1 MSECK
6 KEAVGLKVFPSCGM
20 IGEAEV
26 SDAVCILQM
35 ILNALKVRYDCYD
48 FLEPS
53 GAMDAPTCEA
63 IRHFRLVHDLPDIP
77 GVDTDTWNALASEYA
92 MLRDME

>member
-6 KEAVGLKVFPSCGM
+6 KKAVGLSVFPSCGT
-20 IGEAEV
+20 ISEAEV
-26 SDAVCILQM
+26 SDVVCILQM

-53 GAMDAPTCEA
+53 GIMDAPTCEA
-63 IRHFRLVHDLPDIP
+63 IRSFRMVHDLPDTP
-77 GVDTDTWNALASEYA
+77 GVDVDTWNALASDYA
-92 MLRDME
+92 ALRDME

>member
-6 KEAVGLKVFPSCGM
+6 KEAAALNVFPSCGT

-26 SDAVCILQM
+26 SDAVCIIQM

-48 FLEPS
+48 FLEPN
-53 GAMDAPTCEA
+53 GTMDAPTCEA
-63 IRHFRLVHDLPDIP
+63 IRHFRLIHDLPDTP
-77 GVDTDTWNALASEYA
+77 GVDMDTWNALALEYA
-92 MLRDME
+92 LLREME